1 MSSRRSSFRKRQK
14 PPFERFKDRC
24 RQFTAFMFSNVG
36 IILLVI
42 FYTIGGAFIFQAIE
56 LFEYERLR
64 THKTVKRNFGD
75 ECLQEIWEITAQNI
89 SFYDNKYYKAKVN
102 EILLKFQRGIAHQNL
117 LDPEVDKQW
126 SFSGAFLYSLT
137 VITTIGY
144 GNISPKSDWGKLVT
158 ILYAIIGMPLFL
170 LYLSNIGDVLAKSF
184 KWIYSKVC
192 LCRICP
198 GVARRRIIRERRKL
212 RRLALS
218 KALHDME
225 SRRSSSSTSGSRS
238 SNSSSSSYY
247 SEETETST
255 QSMSALE
262 IFEEE
267 NDSDIEREIRMNTDE
282 ITVPLMVCVIIMI
295 RLDCVEWISTNKI
308 KIKFCFKC
316 IHSRSYILA
325 GAILFSRWEE
335 WDYLDGSYF
344 CFISLSSIGFGDLVP
359 GERVITA
366 DKDKVEVSFILCA
379 VYLLLG
385 MALIAMCFNLMQE
398 QVIHN
403 VRAIKRAFKSCFR
416 CRR

>member
-24 RQFTAFMFSNVG
+24 RQFTAFLFSNVG

-42 FYTIGGAFIFQAIE
+42 IYTIGGAFIFQAIE
-56 LFEYERLR
+56 LFEYERLS
-64 THKTVKRNFGD
+64 THKTIKPNITGK
-75 ECLQEIWEITAQNI
+75 CLQKIWDITVQNI
-89 SFYDNKYYKAKVN
+89 SFFDNNYYKERVN
-102 EILLKFQRGIAHQNL
+102 EILLEFQREVAHENL
-117 LDPEVDKQW
+117 IDPDIDKQW

-212 RRLALS
+212 RQLAMS
-218 KALHDME
+218 KALQDME
-225 SRRSSSSTSGSRS
+225 SHRCTNSSSDSRS

-262 IFEEE
+262 NFEKE

-282 ITVPLMVCVIIMI
+282 ITVPLMVCVVIMI
-295 RLDCVEWISTNKI
+295 
-308 KIKFCFKC
+308 
-316 IHSRSYILA
+316 SYILA
-325 GAILFSRWEE
+325 GAILFSRWEA

-403 VRAIKRAFKSCFR
+403 VRAIKRAFKSCFG

>member
-42 FYTIGGAFIFQAIE
+42 FYTIGGAFIFQGIE

-295 RLDCVEWISTNKI
+295 
-308 KIKFCFKC
+308 
-316 IHSRSYILA
+316 SYILA